1 MKRLRMFLI
10 ILIFIIISLLLWA
23 RFISTKGL
31 EVREYG
37 VVNEKLPKAFNGF
50 KIVQLSDLH
59 YGRTV
64 DDEKLEDIAKRI
76 NELKPDLI
84 VFTGDLIDKDIKI
97 TDYKLESIKAFL
109 TSLDPKIGK
118 YAVKGN
124 HDYSNTLFENIMTT
138 SGFKILTDESDLIYY
153 KENNPIIISGFTSS
167 IKTIPNYDN
176 VFKSLNLTEEELNTY
191 YKILL
196 VHEPDQLL
204 KLEDKKFNLVLSG
217 HSHNGQ
223 VRLPIFG
230 AIIKTNGA
238 KTYYENYYKVD
249 DTDLYISGGVG
260 CSVLN
265 FRFMNKPSFNFYRL
279 YNK

>member
-1 MKRLRMFLI
+1 MGKLRMFLI
-10 ILIFIIISLLLWA
+10 ILIFVLVGLLLWSH
-23 RFISTKGL
+23 FISTKGL

-37 VVNEKLPKAFNGF
+37 VTNEKLPKAFNGF
-50 KIVQLSDLH
+50 KIIQLSDLH

-64 DDEKLEDIAKRI
+64 DDKKLKVIANKI

-97 TDYKLESIKAFL
+97 TDTKLTSIKAFL
-109 TSLDPKIGK
+109 NSLDAEIAK

-124 HDYSNTLFENIMTT
+124 HDYSNKLFENIMTEAN
-138 SGFKILTDESDLIYY
+138 FKILTDESDLIYY
-153 KENNPIIISGFTSS
+153 KENTPIIISGFASS
-167 IKTIPNYDN
+167 IKSHPDYDN
-176 VFKSLNLTEEELNTY
+176 VFTSLNLTEEEIKSY

-204 KLEDKKFNLVLSG
+204 KLTDKNFDLVLSG

-223 VRLPIFG
+223 VRLPILG

-238 KTYYENYYKVD
+238 KTYYESYYQVD